1 LLPAAR
7 LLPFTVSVAVTV
19 PPEPASAAVPNAVP
33 PAEKLTL
40 PVGAVL
46 PLAAVT
52 VTVKTVDALWAILTG
67 LAANK
72 AVVAIRGA
80 ATVTVIAAETE
91 LAKLP
96 LPA

>member
-1 LLPAAR
+1 M
-7 LLPFTVSVAVTV
+7 
-19 PPEPASAAVPNAVP
+19 
-33 PAEKLTL
+33 
-40 PVGAVL
+40 
-46 PLAAVT
+46 
-52 VTVKTVDALWAILTG
+52 TVKTVDALWAILTG